1 VLNGDEQFV
10 DSSGLQIWTERFGHP
25 ADPAVLL
32 IMGTSAQSIGWPDEL
47 VEALVRGHRQVIRY
61 DHRDT
66 GQSEV
71 VDFARHPYT
80 LTDLAADALAVLDGR
95 QIDAAHIAGASL
107 GGGIAQLLAVHHPA
121 RVLSLNALMTS
132 PMSHSF
138 FSPGLPT
145 QIATLILTHTAT
157 ASLLG

>member
-1 VLNGDEQFV
+1 MATRN
-10 DSSGLQIWTERFGHP
+10 
-25 ADPAVLL
+25 LL
-32 IMGTSAQSIGWPDEL
+32 IPLACKSGPNASAIQPTPPSSSSWAPPPSPSAGPTNWWKHWS
-47 VEALVRGHRQVIRY
+47 AATARA
-61 DHRDT
+61 
-66 GQSEV
+66 
-71 VDFARHPYT
+71 FAT
-80 LTDLAADALAVLDGR
+80 TADALAVLDGH

-121 RVLSLNALMTS
+121 RVLTLNALMTS

-145 QIATLILTHTAT
+145 QIAPLILPHTAT